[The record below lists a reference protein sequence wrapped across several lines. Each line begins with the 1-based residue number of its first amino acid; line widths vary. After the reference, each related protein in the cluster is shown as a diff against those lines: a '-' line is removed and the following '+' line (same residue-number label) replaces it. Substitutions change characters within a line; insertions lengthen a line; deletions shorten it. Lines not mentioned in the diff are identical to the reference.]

1 MLIDPSVK
9 QSGSERAKAQGTN
22 AVQEPHAMRN
32 NCHID
37 GSKCGAAGWWCVQE
51 ESGGRGCP
59 AMRSRGLCVRSCD
72 NDETCESPIHDGRAC
87 ARIKSQAIYES
98 ATRQPRRQDQQCL
111 AARTA
116 VCDGGGCCAGEFG
129 KDRARGVAR
138 AEFTRESSP
147 ARHLTSR
154 DKYTYAT
161 GP

>member
-1 MLIDPSVK
+1 
-9 QSGSERAKAQGTN
+9 
-22 AVQEPHAMRN
+22 MRN

-37 GSKCGAAGWWCVQE
+37 GSKGGAAGWWCVQE

-111 AARTA
+111 TAQTA
-116 VCDGGGCCAGEFG
+116 VRDGGGCCAGEFE
-129 KDRARGVAR
+129 KDRARGRRSSGV
-138 AEFTRESSP
+138 TRESSP
-147 ARHLTSR
+147 ARRLTR
-154 DKYTYAT
+154 CDKYTYAT

>member
-37 GSKCGAAGWWCVQE
+37 GSKGGAAGWWCVQE

-59 AMRSRGLCVRSCD
+59 AMRSRGLRVRSCD

-87 ARIKSQAIYES
+87 ARIKYQAIYES
-98 ATRQPRRQDQQCL
+98 ATRQRRRQDQQCL
-111 AARTA
+111 AARTVAAA
-116 VCDGGGCCAGEFG
+116 VL
-129 KDRARGVAR
+129 
-138 AEFTRESSP
+138 ESLGRTVPGASLE
-147 ARHLTSR
+147 RSYSR
-154 DKYTYAT
+154 VEPCQAFDEV
-161 GP
+161 